1 MTRFYCVSPNL
12 SVRSVR
18 DMQMSICRHITSSSL
33 QSKQRRKS
41 RCLALPASLDIALSR
56 RTNKALLRSIC
67 EDAFLQQQ
75 TAFEQRQT
83 LFLEQQAQARQR
95 LALQGDS
102 LGQENIRLRQLLRD
116 RTAQLLARHGA
127 LTITGV
133 LKYLEHEHSFVYFFD
148 EHPSCQEVWTDILER
163 RHQLTAELLRATD
176 DSSRQSTS
184 IGSLAQ
190 DITFVSQHVSS
201 DAIAT
206 AFQEAAMGRQLE
218 IIEGPLLLKYCKM
231 MVCVCEYYEI
241 PYKLRH
247 LCNT

>member
-1 MTRFYCVSPNL
+1 MTRFYCVSSTL

-18 DMQMSICRHITSSSL
+18 DMQTSICRHFTSSSL
-33 QSKQRRKS
+33 QSTQRRKS

-75 TAFEQRQT
+75 AAFEQQQT
-83 LFLEQQAQARQR
+83 LFLEQQAQAQQR

-102 LGQENIRLRQLLRD
+102 LGQENCRLRHLLRD
-116 RTAQLLARHGA
+116 RTAQLLASRGA

-133 LKYLEHEHSFVYFFD
+133 LTNLEHEHSFVYFSD

-163 RHQLTAELLRATD
+163 RHHLTAELLRATD

-184 IGSLAQ
+184 ISSLAQ
-190 DITFVSQHVSS
+190 DITSVSQHVSS
-201 DAIAT
+201 DANTT
-206 AFQEAAMGRQLE
+206 ALQEAVHGEKAGDW
-218 IIEGPLLLKYCKM
+218 
-231 MVCVCEYYEI
+231 
-241 PYKLRH
+241 
-247 LCNT
+247 